1 MAITYEPIATTTLAT
16 AVSSVTFSAIS
27 GSYTDLVLVLSAR
40 SSQTGATD
48 GLAVRVNSDTGS
60 NYSSTYLRGDG
71 TSATSGR
78 NSSDTYYR
86 FAFDAVV
93 ASGAASDTFSAT
105 VIHFMNYANATTN
118 KTILGR
124 ANVAGGG
131 TDAVVGLW
139 RNTAAITSID
149 CIGYGGNLQSGSTF
163 TLYGIASA

>member
-118 KTILGR
+118 KTR

-139 RNTAAITSID
+139 RNTASID
-149 CIGYGGNLQSGSTF
+149 CIGYGGNLQQAQPLPSTE
-163 TLYGIASA
+163 LRVHNG